1 MLTVNRVRGARVRVA
16 EEVRRCGCP
25 CGSAGGRSAR
35 RAALAFVLAA
45 AGLAEVRAADL
56 KDVTIAAW
64 NRYVAATE
72 QRIER
77 ELAAGDR
84 FLVLDFLD
92 DAERIRREALAGGPV
107 IARMETRDE
116 RGERIQVRKGAVH
129 HWRGVILVPNAG
141 LEHVVDSLQYSVPPE
156 ELQSDVLESRVIER
170 DGDTSRLFLRVSR
183 KAVLTLSYNT
193 EHTVVYVR
201 PGGGRAWMR
210 SVATR
215 IAELDDPGSPAEREK
230 PMGRD
235 RGFLWRMNLYWRY
248 QQVDAGVL
256 IECEVLTLSRSIPL
270 LMRWMIAPIVNRE
283 TRSAL
288 SDTLHSMAAR
298 LGSAAPADEQDGR

>member
-1 MLTVNRVRGARVRVA
+1 MLTVNRVRVARVRVA
-16 EEVRRCGCP
+16 EEARRCGCS
-25 CGSAGGRSAR
+25 CGFTGGRAAR
-35 RAALAFVLAA
+35 CALAFVLAA

-56 KDVTIAAW
+56 TDVTIAAW

-116 RGERIQVRKGAVH
+116 RGERIRVRKGAVH
-129 HWRGVILVPNAG
+129 HWRGVILAPNAG

-193 EHTVVYVR
+193 EHTVKYVR

-215 IAELDDPGSPAEREK
+215 IAELDEPGSPAEREK
-230 PMGRD
+230 PVGRD

-288 SDTLHSMAAR
+288 SDTLRSMAAR
-298 LGSAAPADEQDGR
+298 LGSAAPADGQDGR